1 MNPMRNAIKAAAVA
15 PAERPEAATVVRRFC
30 FAPEFP
36 GFSGHFPG
44 YAVLPAVVQV
54 LTAILVAEEL
64 AAVPLRLVGVDGAK
78 FLRQLRPG
86 DAISV
91 RCREKHSGAEPVFE
105 ASLSVAAGLAAS
117 FQLVLARVE
126 AEC

>member
-1 MNPMRNAIKAAAVA
+1 MNPMRNAIEAAAVA
-15 PAERPEAATVVRRFC
+15 PAEQPEAGTVVRRFC

-36 GFSGHFPG
+36 GFAGHFPG

-64 AAVPLRLVGVDGAK
+64 AAAPLRLVGVDGAK

-105 ASLSVAAGLAAS
+105 ASLSIAAGLAAS
-117 FQLVLARVE
+117 FQLVLARAE